1 MSGVSAAEGVSQGRP
16 PRTPSVTVASA
27 HVVYVVV
34 APACTALYRAHTH
47 TLSYIQHISVI
58 LECSHVVRHGYVR
71 TRALFLKRVCWF
83 RLWRSRSLWVFELKL
98 NTLCR
103 HHVLTPAIIK
113 TQYGPAAWETLVGRD
128 EMWRSLD
135 FNAKASAVGSSGNL
149 WRGNFF
155 LSFLNLL
162 TFRKLYCLC
171 YILKIANQVWSLCVK
186 QCHKNMTWTVVLKQ
200 FFLTLCVSRWVFMF

>member
-1 MSGVSAAEGVSQGRP
+1 MLHVRGVGGGRGV
-16 PRTPSVTVASA
+16 PRETPAYTVRHCCVCSCC
-27 HVVYVVV
+27 VCRSRTCVY
-34 APACTALYRAHTH
+34 CTVPHTH
-47 TLSYIQHISVI
+47 THFRTYSIFQSFWSAHMLWGTVMYAHALSFWKGFVGSGCD
-58 LECSHVVRHGYVR
+58 EAGPFE
-71 TRALFLKRVCWF
+71 FLN
-83 RLWRSRSLWVFELKL
+83 KL

-200 FFLTLCVSRWVFMF
+200 FFFDIMCF